1 MAKTFTF
8 MTVASC
14 QIHNIVCVCVVCV
27 CVCED
32 EDSVTIVHDYV
43 ILKKNSAG
51 NTEYTSLASH

>member
-14 QIHNIVCVCVVCV
+14 QIRNIVCVCVLCV

-32 EDSVTIVHDYV
+32 EDSVTIDYA

>member
-14 QIHNIVCVCVVCV
+14 QIHNIVCVCCV
-27 CVCED
+27 RVCED
-32 EDSVTIVHDYV
+32 EDSVTIVHDYA